1 MASSAQTEPARRRSS
16 SMFSACSG
24 RKARPAEADSIDPLS
39 EGANRVNLKTK
50 TFVAV
55 VILTQGCATLHNGR
69 HQEIRVVT
77 DPAGAT
83 VEVRCGKLQPAAVTP
98 ETVVFDSSPSGWVW
112 GNFAAPIAGA
122 ASGTTRQSD
131 QAFGD
136 FVLGVLLGGAGFGI
150 DALTGAM
157 WQLEP
162 ARVERKLV
170 PK

>member
-1 MASSAQTEPARRRSS
+1 M
-16 SMFSACSG
+16 
-24 RKARPAEADSIDPLS
+24 D
-39 EGANRVNLKTK
+39 LKTK
-50 TFVAV
+50 TFVAG

-69 HQEIRVVT
+69 HQGIRVVT

-83 VEVRCGKLQPAAVTP
+83 VEVRCGRQQPAAVTP
-98 ETVVFDSSPSGWVW
+98 ATVRLPRRVEQCSLLLTRPGSHSETVTFDSSPSGWVW

-131 QAFGD
+131 QAFVD
-136 FVLGVLLGGAGFGI
+136 FFLGALLGGAGFGI
-150 DALTGAM
+150 DRMTGAM

-162 ARVERKLV
+162 AQVGRKLA

>member
-1 MASSAQTEPARRRSS
+1 M
-16 SMFSACSG
+16 
-24 RKARPAEADSIDPLS
+24 
-39 EGANRVNLKTK
+39 NLKTRI
-50 TFVAV
+50 FVPVA
-55 VILTQGCATLHNGR
+55 ILTQGCATLHNGR

-83 VEVRCGKLQPAAVTP
+83 VEVRCGKQQPAAVTP
-98 ETVVFDSSPSGWVW
+98 ATVRLPRRVDQCSLILTRPGFHSETVVFNSSPSGWTW
-112 GNFAAPIAGA
+112 GNFSAPIAGA

-136 FVLGVLLGGAGFGI
+136 FLFGALLGGAGLGV

-162 ARVERKLV
+162 AKVERKLA

>member
-1 MASSAQTEPARRRSS
+1 M
-16 SMFSACSG
+16 
-24 RKARPAEADSIDPLS
+24 
-39 EGANRVNLKTK
+39 NLKIK
-50 TFVAV
+50 TLVAV

-83 VEVRCGKLQPAAVTP
+83 VEVRCGKPQPAAVTP
-98 ETVVFDSSPSGWVW
+98 ATVRLPRRVKQCSLILTRPGFHAETVVFDSSPSGWVW
-112 GNFAAPIAGA
+112 GNLAAPIAGA

-131 QAFGD
+131 QAFVD
-136 FVLGVLLGGAGFGI
+136 FFCGALLGGAGFGI

-162 ARVERKLV
+162 AQVERKLV
-170 PK
+170 PE

>member
-1 MASSAQTEPARRRSS
+1 M
-16 SMFSACSG
+16 
-24 RKARPAEADSIDPLS
+24 
-39 EGANRVNLKTK
+39 NLKIK
-50 TFVAV
+50 TLVAV

-83 VEVRCGKLQPAAVTP
+83 VEVRCGKQQPMAVTP
-98 ETVVFDSSPSGWVW
+98 AMVRLPRRVEQCSLILTRPGFHSETVVFESSLSGRAW
-112 GNFAAPIAGA
+112 GNFAAPIVGA

-136 FVLGVLLGGAGFGI
+136 FFLGALVGGAGFGV

-162 ARVERKLV
+162 ARVEIQLA

>member
-1 MASSAQTEPARRRSS
+1 MLLARHT
-16 SMFSACSG
+16 FGYC
-24 RKARPAEADSIDPLS
+24 
-39 EGANRVNLKTK
+39 VNLKTK
-50 TFVAV
+50 TLVAV

-69 HQEIRVVT
+69 HQEISVVT

-83 VEVRCGKLQPAAVTP
+83 VEVRCGKQQPAAVTPATVRLPRRVEQCSLILTRPGFHP

-112 GNFAAPIAGA
+112 GNLAAPIAGA

-131 QAFGD
+131 QAFAD
-136 FVLGVLLGGAGFGI
+136 FFFGALLGGAGFGV

-162 ARVERKLV
+162 AKVERTLV
-170 PK
+170 PE